1 MRTAVP
7 GSQLQQ
13 NDSAISTPNA
23 IKVNVALLKA
33 KRFANNPRLFLAAKS
48 AVIRPN
54 LRLSSCNT
62 KVHLLAAIF
71 APYHPYSVIIASGNN
86 AQPAAAA
93 ITFLHLGESK
103 TLQASLRM
111 SSPSSRSYGPLHLQ
125 RPGQY
130 TRSRQDS
137 RQSLLCR
144 SSYLYTAI
152 RHLHICTKQIGRQE
166 LQQRQRM
173 E

>member
-1 MRTAVP
+1 M
-7 GSQLQQ
+7 QQ

-33 KRFANNPRLFLAAKS
+33 KRFPNSPRLFLAAKS

-62 KVHLLAAIF
+62 KVHLLLAVIF
-71 APYHPYSVIIASGNN
+71 APYHPYSVVIGGGNN

-125 RPGQY
+125 LPGQY

-144 SSYLYTAI
+144 SSYLHTAI